1 MSDSVTAVQETKGI
15 EPAVLESPRSLESP
29 KLEQSKTPIDPVL
42 EKKLLRKLDFR
53 VIPILW
59 FLFLVS
65 FFDRSNIGNAK
76 IAGMTTALKMKG
88 NDYNV
93 AVTVFTVAYVVFGVP
108 ANLLVKKFGPKIL
121 AVFMFCWGL
130 LVLGQGLTK
139 TTSGLIACRFL
150 MGMFEAGFVPG
161 CAYLIGCYYKRNEF
175 LRRYAVFF
183 SANMAAGA
191 FNGLFSTLLQKLN
204 KKGGLEAWQW
214 IFVMEAIITLCV
226 SIIGYFIIVPFPE
239 DAKFLTADE
248 KALLMQRIEE
258 DGGSVRHDEITFK
271 RVLPMIADWKIWICV
286 LGYMAA
292 EETASSLVAFQPTIL
307 KDLGWTNT
315 SAQWH
320 TIPVYATAFVLT
332 LSSAWLSDYLNH
344 RFLFT
349 VFGSILII
357 IGWAIE
363 LAHKSSAGVLY
374 TGMFFVSVGAF
385 INMSTIVVWLCT
397 NVGKGVK
404 RTVAMGILTGFGNCG
419 AFVSGNVFIT
429 NQSPKYPVGFG
440 VGLAFGV
447 VGLVATSVY
456 AAFLLKENRRRDKLQ
471 GSNERAYDR
480 EEVEQ
485 LQDLGEAHPDFRFQI

>member
-1 MSDSVTAVQETKGI
+1 MAPSVDK
-15 EPAVLESPRSLESP
+15 PATDPVVLESAVEVPSKPESP
-29 KLEQSKTPIDPVL
+29 GAPIDPSL
-42 EKKLLRKLDFR
+42 ERKLLWKLDLR
-53 VIPILW
+53 VVPILW
-59 FLFLVS
+59 ILFLVS

-76 IAGMTTALKMKG
+76 IAGMTQSLHMKG

-93 AVTVFTVAYVVFGVP
+93 AVTIFTVAYIVFGMP

-130 LVLGQGLTK
+130 TTLGQGLTK

-191 FNGLFSTLLQKLN
+191 FNGLFSSLLEDLN
-204 KKGGLEAWQW
+204 GKDGYRPWQW
-214 IFVMEAIITLCV
+214 IFIMEAIITLIV
-226 SIIGYFIIVPFPE
+226 STIGFFIIVPFPE

-248 KALLMQRIEE
+248 KALLLARLEE
-258 DGGSVRHDEITFK
+258 DGGSVRHDKITFG

-286 LGYMAA
+286 LAYMAA

-307 KDLGWTNT
+307 SNLGWTAA

-320 TIPVYATAFVLT
+320 TIPIYATAFVLT
-332 LSSAWLSDYLNH
+332 LVSAWLSDRLGH
-344 RFLFT
+344 RYGFT
-349 VFGSILII
+349 VLGSILII

-363 LAHKSSAGVLY
+363 LAQVPHAGVLY
-374 TGMFFVSVGAF
+374 TGMFFVAAGAF
-385 INMSTIVVWLCT
+385 INMSTIVVWLCV

-404 RTVAMGILTGFGNCG
+404 RTVAMGLLTGFGNCG
-419 AFVSGNVFIT
+419 ALVSGNVFIT
-429 NQSPKYPVGFG
+429 SQSPRYPVGFG
-440 VGLAFGV
+440 VGLAFGIV
-447 VGLVATSVY
+447 SGIAVSVY
-456 AAFLLKENRRRDKLQ
+456 YLFLRMENRRRD
-471 GSNERAYDR
+471 RAQSTGARTDSR
-480 EEVEQ
+480 KELEQ
-485 LQDLGEAHPDFRFQI
+485 MQDLGEAHPDFRFQL